1 VIYAPFPEAEGRIG
15 VDEEG
20 VGGRPRSLRWVGV
33 RGISSMVSGGAQKG
47 RSELDVAST
56 SNRRSA
62 LRERYSRLVGRGVR
76 DSSERSQCPGAK
88 KVLSKMRLK
97 TAVWKAREVVKMLAS
112 RRRSISRMRGCV
124 HVPVG
129 GDGAAGSALCGV
141 DGVSAVVVA
150 IFNWICKC

>member
-1 VIYAPFPEAEGRIG
+1 
-15 VDEEG
+15 
-20 VGGRPRSLRWVGV
+20 
-33 RGISSMVSGGAQKG
+33 M
-47 RSELDVAST
+47 
-56 SNRRSA
+56 
-62 LRERYSRLVGRGVR
+62 
-76 DSSERSQCPGAK
+76 
-88 KVLSKMRLK
+88 LSKMRLK

-150 IFNWICKC
+150 IW